1 MNTLKEL
8 ENELTLRGSAKQTI
22 KTYLWHIKAFLRSNL
37 PKRGYLLKLAQ
48 TKSPQTVRLASA
60 SITFYQKHILKVKP
74 EYVSIPKKQTKL
86 PTVLTKAQI
95 KSMIDATNNTKH
107 KLIVELLYSSGLRLQ
122 ELINLKHEH
131 IDFENHTILI
141 KQGKGQKDR
150 LTIVSQKT
158 LNRLDNNETGYVL
171 KGRKSKYSKKSVQSV
186 IKQVA
191 KKAKIKKNVTPH
203 TLRHSFAT
211 HLLENGTDIRYIQ
224 KLLGH
229 ARLETTQVY
238 THVATHKLKHIPNPL
253 D

>member
-95 KSMIDATNNTKH
+95 K
-107 KLIVELLYSSGLRLQ
+107 LQ